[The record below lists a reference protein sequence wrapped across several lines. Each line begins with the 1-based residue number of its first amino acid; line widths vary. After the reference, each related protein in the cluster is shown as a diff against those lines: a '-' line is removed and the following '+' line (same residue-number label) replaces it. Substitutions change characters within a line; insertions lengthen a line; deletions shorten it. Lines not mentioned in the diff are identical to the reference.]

1 MDPRTKGTQPK
12 KVKEYR
18 EEGKQRN
25 RTRENLKK
33 NGRQRRCYGA
43 TYSPTLAQEHRT
55 QREGEEKQRREA
67 IDQCAE
73 VTYRTSDDKKR
84 KRQVT

>member
-33 NGRQRRCYGA
+33 MEDKGVAMVLHILQRWHRNIEHKERVRRSSGGRQSTNVLR
-43 TYSPTLAQEHRT
+43 LHIEHRT
-55 QREGEEKQRREA
+55 
-67 IDQCAE
+67 
-73 VTYRTSDDKKR
+73 TKKER
-84 KRQVT
+84 DR